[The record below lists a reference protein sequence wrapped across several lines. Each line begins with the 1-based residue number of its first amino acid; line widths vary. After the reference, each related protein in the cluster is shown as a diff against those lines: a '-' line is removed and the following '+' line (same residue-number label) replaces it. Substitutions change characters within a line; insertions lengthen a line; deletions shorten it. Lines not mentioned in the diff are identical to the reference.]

1 MPHYKAIISYPE
13 LVKREGLMV
22 QKGMNF
28 RIKPNYTI
36 ILMSVRKG
44 APYNDRWHEDSGLLE
59 YEGHD
64 QPEYDN

>member
-28 RIKPNYTI
+28 HIKPNYTI

-44 APYNDRWHEDSGLLE
+44 APVME
-59 YEGHD
+59 
-64 QPEYDN
+64 